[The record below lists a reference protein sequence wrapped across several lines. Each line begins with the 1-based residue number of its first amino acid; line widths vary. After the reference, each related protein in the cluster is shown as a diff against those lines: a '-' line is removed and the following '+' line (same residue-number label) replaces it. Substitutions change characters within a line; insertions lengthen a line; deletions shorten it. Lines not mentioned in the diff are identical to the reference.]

1 MQTLRFGQK
10 LKLPS
15 TRAIK
20 HAILS
25 MMLHDHLKAQATEG
39 GDKECPGVAVFEIEG
54 PRRLAS
60 SPS

>member
-39 GDKECPGVAVFEIEG
+39 GDTECPGVAVEIEG

>member
-39 GDKECPGVAVFEIEG
+39 GDTECPGVAVKTEG
-54 PRRLAS
+54 LQQRTS

>member
-1 MQTLRFGQK
+1 MQTLRFGRK

-39 GDKECPGVAVFEIEG
+39 ADTKCPGVAEDTEG
-54 PRRLAS
+54 LRQLTS